1 MCNAREQVIE
11 KSTNEFNLSA
21 IDRMRLYN
29 TSWDHIIAPTTIDQL
44 LPPYVTRMLYELACG
59 ELSHLDTVVKQ
70 DVRNQL
76 LKQYGFTFAFSGT
89 NRVVYSYDYDSSFLI
104 KIGLD
109 SQGRQDN
116 IDEYYNSPVLFPVC
130 TKVFGLSKDSIV
142 EMVEKV
148 IPILNKSEALDCLS
162 GVIESCKII
171 EQHNLLLDDINYIRY
186 YKNWGVRSGLTVP
199 IPVVLDF
206 SGLSYRIPDK
216 AICKA
221 RITRSDGSYE
231 TCGGEIS
238 YDEWHDIRCLKCGKK
253 YKASQVGLTV
263 REAMDL
269 NDMKVKKGECS
280 NMKPLICKIT
290 RGNGKIYTYVI
301 GGDKG
306 RQCIDI
312 QDSAQITTTTDE
324 TTESRCT
331 CDHKVNNKYLLEDLG
346 NNVMRCY
353 RCGETFTM
361 MDHEQEHVEAIAIP
375 ELLETYDLKELFH
388 DTLYVKLKE
397 KYHVDIDERVCEFI
411 ANYLAEYCSKFIC
424 MPSVLMLNSLEDPS
438 LIKKKLTEEAGDKV
452 TEFNKIAMGIYNMY
466 IAAKPIINRD
476 KFVQCIETALSV
488 FLQEECDA
496 DGDDDA
502 RDTSELANVINEITN
517 DETVTF
523 DKPADINNN
532 TASVNNYQ
540 PFIINTDKIT
550 VGDNII
556 STDDAVEVKCKSTIV
571 DDEEF

>member
-312 QDSAQITTTTDE
+312 QNSAQITTTTDKIS
-324 TTESRCT
+324 ESRCA
-331 CDHKVNNKYLLEDLG
+331 CDHKGNNKYLLEDLG
-346 NNVMRCY
+346 NNVMRCS

-361 MDHEQEHVEAIAIP
+361 MDHEQEQVEAIAIP

-411 ANYLAEYCSKFIC
+411 ANYLVEYCSKFIC

-466 IAAKPIINRD
+466 ITAKPIINRD

-496 DGDDDA
+496 DGDDA
-502 RDTSELANVINEITN
+502 SDTSELANAINEITN

-532 TASVNNYQ
+532 TASANNYQ

-556 STDDAVEVKCKSTIV
+556 STDDAVEVKCKSTII